1 MNFFHQS
8 MLGLAVL
15 LSSLAHAIDTSER
28 LQENLVKLNPDFS
41 ITRISATPVAG
52 ITEVELSGNQI
63 IYASESG
70 NHIFTGD
77 LVDITDGRNDN
88 LTEHRQQ
95 QIRRSTLATL
105 DPATFITYPA
115 TADEASQVY
124 VFTDVSCNYC
134 QNFHKQIKAINDAGI
149 TVHYLAFPRA
159 GLNNATARLME
170 RAWCAE
176 DRQATL
182 TTLKAS
188 GSAPSPQEP
197 CQAPIASHFQI
208 GTAMGVHGTPYIL
221 TSEGH
226 ILGGFLSTTDLVSAL
241 E

>member
-1 MNFFHQS
+1 MNFFYQS
-8 MLGLAVL
+8 TLGLTVL
-15 LSSLAHAIDTSER
+15 LSSLAYAIDAPER
-28 LQENLVKLNPDFS
+28 LQENLVKLNPDFK
-41 ITRISATPVAG
+41 ITRISATPVTG
-52 ITEVELSGNQI
+52 IAEVELGGSEI

-77 LVDITDGRNDN
+77 LIDITDGRNDN

-105 DPATFITYPA
+105 DPASFITYRS
-115 TADEASQVY
+115 TTEEASQVY
-124 VFTDVSCNYC
+124 VFTDISCNYC
-134 QNFHKQIKAINDAGI
+134 QNFHKQIEAINDAGI

-197 CQAPIASHFQI
+197 CRAPIASHFQI
-208 GTAMGVHGTPYIL
+208 GTAMGVRGTPYIL
-221 TSEGH
+221 TPEGH
-226 ILGGFLSTTDLVSAL
+226 ILGGFLSTKELISAL